1 MADQLPYVSRGCHL
15 DQMASDVDVECS
27 VTSIYTRPA
36 SSISLLTDRL
46 KLSSLNE
53 PHTADLRWTTDDHFA
68 VQSTWVSAP
77 CQPIS
82 DDDMG
87 RISHTMNDG
96 TLPNSAPPLT
106 TYHVSPFVRSSLSKD
121 KQSSHEKPRTER
133 EKNSSGLPNSLLP
146 NPVECIHYFSILVIT
161 VSTSYRFHIWYT
173 KISSLVFQTRN
184 VLVEFTDSVKLR
196 CTTTSPVCQRNPWSE
211 PVSTRSTEN
220 PFSTALTNPVPVAP
234 TSTTCVASLTAALA
248 KPCSAHS
255 PGCHLWA
262 PHCASNGCHIPA
274 KRACRSLSASSSI
287 LHPMVLGLTC
297 SNLKND
303 AALLEAHRKSLPRP
317 VAVRLTS
324 LDKVSPTGN
333 ASMVSNPT
341 QSATTGV
348 AVRLRPREVNHASRL
363 SWHHP
368 LFSTGVGLRSQHPSY
383 GVHFV
388 CTSPSGPTS
397 HVNQRRTTSK
407 TVSTKFDCGLS
418 ALGDHNSSTTNVM
431 LSTTNSNGT
440 AQGHKSAECPCQ
452 SFSRIS
458 SVHCCSS
465 AFTPTQT
472 CLDSPRHNPVPSFG
486 SFSSSNPSSP
496 DADADSVS
504 CSSSFPF
511 PVPTPS
517 SGFHEASFSYFSEA
531 SSLPDCSK
539 TIHFLY
545 PFLIRTH
552 AFILQVDFP
561 ADLYTCSNTHIT
573 KLLTSNRVVS
583 SNAFKPSSVI
593 DELEH
598 CALHTCSSSLK
609 PSVTHDSI
617 VRCRSQPSALAVQF
631 MANRAVCT
639 HSKEVGLDSKVGPLT
654 AGFKRRRGPSGTG
667 YTSEC
672 PTGSELQ
679 SICVFQSERQLPHH
693 WNSTTIANASRAHPS
708 SLISVCTDSAVWSS
722 TTTDRDVSELFV
734 FGSGVPVS
742 SDSSPPNY
750 RWNPAI
756 DGTLLA
762 CNRRSQNDSYFVR
775 LPRSISSTDSV
786 ESSNPNGVNHHW
798 PTSIACDEPLSPAF
812 SAFDPDVSSVCR
824 RTCVHLGDLSESVE
838 EEKDYETPETMTE
851 EATSLSDSNW
861 QRSKHLTI
869 TSPSIYE
876 VTFAPIQP
884 SHDNETEETELEF
897 LDHENGDSIQYGT
910 SRHQKIGDDSVE
922 LERSNTTSQFDL
934 TSVQATDSSCPG
946 VLIPLSDSSSDSN
959 ASDEELTA
967 PSQLFSRCHRRDRY
981 NSCTA
986 HSVAPALEIDLELME
1001 NN

>member
-1 MADQLPYVSRGCHL
+1 MADQSPYFSRGCHM
-15 DQMASDVDVECS
+15 DQMACDVDVERS

-36 SSISLLTDRL
+36 SSISLLADRL

-53 PHTADLRWTTDDHFA
+53 SHTADLRWNTDDHFA

-106 TYHVSPFVRSSLSKD
+106 TYHVSPFIRSSLSKD
-121 KQSSHEKPRTER
+121 KQSGHEKPRTER
-133 EKNSSGLPNSLLP
+133 EKDSSGLPDS
-146 NPVECIHYFSILVIT
+146 
-161 VSTSYRFHIWYT
+161 STC
-173 KISSLVFQTRN
+173 N
-184 VLVEFTDSVKLR
+184 VMVEFTDSVKLR
-196 CTTTSPVCQRNPWSE
+196 CTATSPVCKRNPWSE

-220 PFSTALTNPVPVAP
+220 PFSTALTNPVPIVP
-234 TSTTCVASLTAALA
+234 TSTTCVTSLTAALA
-248 KPCSAHS
+248 KHSSAHS
-255 PGCHLWA
+255 PGCHVWA

-303 AALLEAHRKSLPRP
+303 AALLEAHRNSLPRP

-324 LDKVSPTGN
+324 VDKVSPTGN

-341 QSATTGV
+341 RSATTGV
-348 AVRLRPREVNHASRL
+348 ALRLRPREVNHASRL

-368 LFSTGVGLRSQHPSY
+368 VFSTGVGLRSQHPSY

-397 HVNQRRTTSK
+397 HLNPRRTTSR
-407 TVSTKFDCGLS
+407 TVSTKVDCGL
-418 ALGDHNSSTTNVM
+418 ATLGDHNSSTTSVM

-440 AQGHKSAECPCQ
+440 TQGHKSAECPCQ
-452 SFSRIS
+452 SFSQIP
-458 SVHCCSS
+458 SVNCRSS

-472 CLDSPRHNPVPSFG
+472 CLDSPHHDPVPSFG

-496 DADADSVS
+496 DADSVS

-517 SGFHEASFSYFSEA
+517 SGFHEAPFSYFSEA

-539 TIHFLY
+539 
-545 PFLIRTH
+545 
-552 AFILQVDFP
+552 VDFP
-561 ADLYTCSNTHIT
+561 ADLYTCSNTHTT
-573 KLLTSNRVVS
+573 KRLTSNCVVS

-609 PSVTHDSI
+609 PSVAHDSI

-631 MANRAVCT
+631 MANQAVCT

-679 SICVFQSERQLPHH
+679 SVCVFQSDRQLPHH
-693 WNSTTIANASRAHPS
+693 WNSTTVANTSRAHPS

-722 TTTDRDVSELFV
+722 TTTDKDVSELFV

-742 SDSSPPNY
+742 SDSSPPDY
-750 RWNPAI
+750 RWNPTI

-762 CNRRSQNDSYFVR
+762 WNRRSQNDSYFVR

-851 EATSLSDSNW
+851 EATSLSDSSW

-884 SHDNETEETELEF
+884 THDNETEETELEL

-910 SRHQKIGDDSVE
+910 SRHQKVGDDSVE
-922 LERSNTTSQFDL
+922 LERCDTKSQFDL
-934 TSVQATDSSCPG
+934 TSVQTTDSSCPG
-946 VLIPLSDSSSDSN
+946 VLIPLSDSSPDSN
-959 ASDEELTA
+959 ASDEELTV

-981 NSCTA
+981 SSCTA